1 MERVQLLC
9 SRRPGW
15 AMLRELC
22 GHDEETV
29 GGAGVLD
36 AVALVDRLLVDAP
49 GAAIATGDAAELAVA
64 DRDRV
69 LAAIYV
75 RAFGSRITADL
86 PCAQCGV
93 KFELELELDAVA
105 GELAAQTTR
114 ADAGW
119 YRVGDGPRFR
129 LPTATDEL
137 AIADLPA
144 GDREAAIQVR
154 CLDDGGGAGAP
165 GPLGTDQLSAEMER
179 CAPLL
184 DIELEARCPSCG
196 HADEL
201 GFDVQ
206 SYLLQAIVDES
217 ARRAV
222 EIHRLATAY
231 GWSMTEILALPRRRR
246 RTFSDLIEAGAA

>member
-9 SRRPGW
+9 SRRAGW

-29 GGAGVLD
+29 GGVGVLD
-36 AVALVDRLLVDAP
+36 AVALVDRLLVASP
-49 GAAIATGDAAELAVA
+49 GAAIATGEAAELAVA

-93 KFELELELDAVA
+93 QFELELELGAVA
-105 GELAAQTTR
+105 GELTAQTTR
-114 ADAGW
+114 ADGGW

-137 AIADLPA
+137 LPP
-144 GDREAAIQVR
+144 GDIVTDEPPPGVTVVLPLSPPEPVVTVVLFDPSLVVTTRHGLPLTMTVPPDPEATATLSAR
-154 CLDDGGGAGAP
+154 AGAARP
-165 GPLGTDQLSAEMER
+165 ARASTIGKIPLRMR
-179 CAPLL
+179 
-184 DIELEARCPSCG
+184 I
-196 HADEL
+196 
-201 GFDVQ
+201 
-206 SYLLQAIVDES
+206 
-217 ARRAV
+217 
-222 EIHRLATAY
+222 
-231 GWSMTEILALPRRRR
+231 TEIL
-246 RTFSDLIEAGAA
+246 